1 MTSSIFFGGTTMEE
15 IMNMKVDE
23 ILLLNELVG
32 VAREAKEAAKL
43 ISEIYS
49 KAFGINEEKIEVW
62 HDSDNYNYEY
72 LTHNGF
78 WQARYLHQT
87 YDVECTADGIFEYFK
102 AEYLVNNN
110 YVARCKNGCYL
121 TEEGEKAEI
130 AEYFRA
136 FVSRTKELVF
146 KNVQ

>member
-1 MTSSIFFGGTTMEE
+1 MEE

-78 WQARYLHQT
+78 W
-87 YDVECTADGIFEYFK
+87 
-102 AEYLVNNN
+102 
-110 YVARCKNGCYL
+110 
-121 TEEGEKAEI
+121 
-130 AEYFRA
+130 
-136 FVSRTKELVF
+136 
-146 KNVQ
+146 